1 VAGRGATRTV
11 SGRSHIAARVAV
23 VGAARPVGAVAF
35 RQRLVGRVV
44 AAAAGGAVDGLVGLE
59 GGQRVTWNMP
69 QTKKRSG
76 GCFLPMI
83 FINPTHDFQN
93 PAQRSVIG

>member
-1 VAGRGATRTV
+1 M

-23 VGAARPVGAVAF
+23 GVVAAEARAVGAVGAVAF

-59 GGQRVTWNMP
+59 GGQRITWNMP

-76 GCFLPMI
+76 GI
-83 FINPTHDFQN
+83 SYQ
-93 PAQRSVIG
+93 